1 MLEPL
6 SKDMFIHLR
15 CLLKCCQCCL
25 WCLEKFMRFINRN
38 AYIMCAVKVSSILD
52 ILFNTGLISVFQS
65 KNFCSSAKDAF
76 NLLMRNLVRV
86 VVLDSVVDFLLF
98 LGKIVIVLLT
108 GSVSYLAFAGHMPD
122 IKDQIPSLNYIYTPV
137 VFIVI
142 GSYCIA
148 RCISVTEA
156 LSTSSLKTQFQLI
169 LWGLQ
174 YGC

>member
-1 MLEPL
+1 M
-6 SKDMFIHLR
+6 
-15 CLLKCCQCCL
+15 
-25 WCLEKFMRFINRN
+25 
-38 AYIMCAVKVSSILD
+38 
-52 ILFNTGLISVFQS
+52 QS
-65 KNFCSSAKDAF
+65 TNFCSSAKDAF

-108 GSVSYLAFAGHMPD
+108 GAVSYLAFAGYMPD

-148 RCISVTEA
+148 RYVPIIEA
-156 LSTSSLKTQFQLI
+156 LRASSLKTQFQLI

>member
-1 MLEPL
+1 MNIEHASLMPITP
-6 SKDMFIHLR
+6 S
-15 CLLKCCQCCL
+15 
-25 WCLEKFMRFINRN
+25 
-38 AYIMCAVKVSSILD
+38 
-52 ILFNTGLISVFQS
+52 FQS
-65 KNFCSSAKDAF
+65 KNFCSSAKEAF

-108 GSVSYLAFAGHMPD
+108 GAVSYLAFAGYMPD

-148 RCISVTEA
+148 RYMPVIKVLRTW
-156 LSTSSLKTQFQLI
+156 F
-169 LWGLQ
+169 
-174 YGC
+174 

>member
-1 MLEPL
+1 
-6 SKDMFIHLR
+6 
-15 CLLKCCQCCL
+15 
-25 WCLEKFMRFINRN
+25 
-38 AYIMCAVKVSSILD
+38 
-52 ILFNTGLISVFQS
+52 
-65 KNFCSSAKDAF
+65 
-76 NLLMRNLVRV
+76 MRNLVRV

-108 GSVSYLAFAGHMPD
+108 GVVSYLAFAGHMPD

-156 LSTSSLKTQFQLI
+156 LRTSSLKNTISAHSLGFTIWL
-169 LWGLQ
+169 LTLSSSASWR
-174 YGC
+174 

>member
-1 MLEPL
+1 
-6 SKDMFIHLR
+6 
-15 CLLKCCQCCL
+15 
-25 WCLEKFMRFINRN
+25 
-38 AYIMCAVKVSSILD
+38 
-52 ILFNTGLISVFQS
+52 
-65 KNFCSSAKDAF
+65 
-76 NLLMRNLVRV
+76 MRNLVRV

-108 GSVSYLAFAGHMPD
+108 GAVSYLAFAGHMPD

-148 RCISVTEA
+148 RYLPIKRGFDKIELT
-156 LSTSSLKTQFQLI
+156 TKFQLI

-174 YGC
+174 HGC

>member
-1 MLEPL
+1 MGAIIRMIRTMLEYVERKCKRFNNDL
-6 SKDMFIHLR
+6 TR
-15 CLLKCCQCCL
+15 CLIWTCKSCL

-38 AYIMCAVKVSSILD
+38 AYIMCAIK
-52 ILFNTGLISVFQS
+52 NT
-65 KNFCSSAKDAF
+65 NFCKSAKDAF

-108 GSVSYLAFAGHMPD
+108 GAVSYLAFAGYMPD

-148 RCISVTEA
+148 
-156 LSTSSLKTQFQLI
+156 SS
-169 LWGLQ
+169 
-174 YGC
+174 

>member
-1 MLEPL
+1 
-6 SKDMFIHLR
+6 
-15 CLLKCCQCCL
+15 
-25 WCLEKFMRFINRN
+25 
-38 AYIMCAVKVSSILD
+38 
-52 ILFNTGLISVFQS
+52 
-65 KNFCSSAKDAF
+65 
-76 NLLMRNLVRV
+76 MRNLVRV

-108 GSVSYLAFAGHMPD
+108 GAVSYLAFAGHMPD

-148 RCISVTEA
+148 RYLPTDKIVLT
-156 LSTSSLKTQFQLI
+156 TKFQLF

-174 YGC
+174 HGG

>member
-1 MLEPL
+1 
-6 SKDMFIHLR
+6 
-15 CLLKCCQCCL
+15 
-25 WCLEKFMRFINRN
+25 
-38 AYIMCAVKVSSILD
+38 
-52 ILFNTGLISVFQS
+52 
-65 KNFCSSAKDAF
+65 
-76 NLLMRNLVRV
+76 MRNLVRV

-108 GSVSYLAFAGHMPD
+108 GAVSYLAFAGHMPD

-148 RCISVTEA
+148 RYIPITNA
-156 LSTSSLKTQFQLI
+156 LRASADLQFQLV

>member
-1 MLEPL
+1 M
-6 SKDMFIHLR
+6 K
-15 CLLKCCQCCL
+15 
-25 WCLEKFMRFINRN
+25 
-38 AYIMCAVKVSSILD
+38 SS
-52 ILFNTGLISVFQS
+52 FVRLISSLQS
-65 KNFCSSAKDAF
+65 TNFCSSAKSAF

-108 GSVSYLAFAGHMPD
+108 GAVSYLAFAGHMPD

-148 RCISVTEA
+148 RYLPIKRGFDKIVLT
-156 LSTSSLKTQFQLI
+156 TKFQLI

-174 YGC
+174 HGC